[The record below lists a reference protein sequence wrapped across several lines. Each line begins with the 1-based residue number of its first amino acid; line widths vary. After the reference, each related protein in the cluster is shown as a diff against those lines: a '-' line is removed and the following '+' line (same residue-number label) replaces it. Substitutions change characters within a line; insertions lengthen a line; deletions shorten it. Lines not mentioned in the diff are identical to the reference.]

1 MFIYFTSQWLGE
13 QLRAGIV
20 YERHWK
26 LAIKVTGLHPMGR
39 LFKVREEADLARGN
53 GSEGTKVLRQKQMQ
67 GGGQCLGMPSG
78 RGEESSR

>member
-1 MFIYFTSQWLGE
+1 M
-13 QLRAGIV
+13 
-20 YERHWK
+20 
-26 LAIKVTGLHPMGR
+26 TGLHPMGR

-78 RGEESSR
+78 SGEESSR